1 MSRVPDKGQSRRW
14 HNARDAGI
22 CYDQLVAFAS
32 DGAPLGIRL
41 VSPARSPVFPLL
53 FRLLAILLCALPA
66 RADLVLQEKV
76 SALPFPHQGPFVRG
90 ADGAIWGVDPAGA
103 LVSHDEGRTWEPKV
117 IYDGQRFQASGE
129 RALLRTK
136 AGALVYAFLN
146 RKEIAFTWDD
156 AKGGPQE
163 GCRLPVYIARSAD
176 DGKTWAAPVLLQ
188 DGWCGAVRQM
198 IQLRSGRLVLV
209 CQQAK
214 ANPGRHVTIQYLS
227 DDDGRTWRA
236 SDTIDLGEA
245 GNYRDPVTGLRATT
259 HGGGLEGTVF
269 ERAAGDL
276 WLWLRVPHGCF
287 FGSTSK
293 DGVKW
298 TVPAPTMVESS
309 DSPGTI
315 VRLAS
320 GRLALLY
327 NRYRDPVKKLAR
339 REALSIAFS
348 ENDGVTWTT
357 PQVIALK
364 TLPDGRKDGSDY
376 WVSYPYVFEVSPGRL
391 WISTMQ
397 GRLSAALNEADF
409 LTPVARPL
417 DGPATRVIMLGD
429 SITKG
434 ARPGVKPREVFAA
447 QTEAALR
454 AAGASARVHNV
465 GIGGERTDLAL
476 QRLDRDVISQ
486 RPQFV
491 TVMYGT
497 NDSWVDEG
505 KPDSRLTAQQYDA
518 NLREIV
524 RRLQV
529 AGIAVVL
536 MTEPKFGEQ
545 NKRNGLGEDPN
556 DRLGRFMA
564 ITRTVAREMRV
575 PLVDHFAG
583 WAVEQQQGRTL
594 QAWTTDGCHPNAE
607 GHTDLAHRIT
617 PVLQPLV
624 VAAPRN

>member
-1 MSRVPDKGQSRRW
+1 MGRPDKGQSGGR
-14 HNARDAGI
+14 HNPRDAGFL
-22 CYDQLVAFAS
+22 CDQLVAFAS
-32 DGAPLGIRL
+32 GGPPLGI
-41 VSPARSPVFPLL
+41 SPPSAERSHVFPLPLRL
-53 FRLLAILLCALPA
+53 FAVLLFALSA
-66 RADLVLQEKV
+66 RAELVLQEKV
-76 SALPFPHQGPFVRG
+76 TALPFPHQGPFVRT
-90 ADGAIWGVDPAGA
+90 ADGAIWGVEPAGA
-103 LVSHDEGRTWEPKV
+103 LVSRDEGKTWEAKT

-136 AGALVYAFLN
+136 GGALVYAFLN
-146 RKEIAFTWDD
+146 RQELVFKWDD

-163 GCRLPVYIARSAD
+163 GCRLPVYISRSAD
-176 DGKTWAAPVLLQ
+176 EGKTWAAPVLVQ

-198 IQLRSGRLVLV
+198 IQLRSGRIVLI

-214 ANPGRHVTIQYLS
+214 ANPGRHITINYLS

-236 SDTIDLGEA
+236 SDPIDMGEA

-259 HGGGLEGTVF
+259 HGGGLEGTAF
-269 ERAAGDL
+269 ERSGGDL

-287 FGSTSK
+287 FASTSN

-298 TVPAPTMVESS
+298 TVPAPTMLESS

-320 GRLALLY
+320 GRLVLLF
-327 NRYRDPVKKLAR
+327 NRYRDPVQKLAR

-357 PQVIALK
+357 PQVIALQA
-364 TLPDGRKDGSDY
+364 LPDGKKDGSGY
-376 WVSYPYVFEVSPGRL
+376 WVSYPYVFEVAPGRL

-409 LTPVARPL
+409 LTPVVRPL
-417 DGPATRVIMLGD
+417 DGPATRVVMLGD

-434 ARPGVKPREVFAA
+434 ARPGVKPTDVFAA

-454 AAGASARVHNV
+454 AAGAKVRVHNV
-465 GIGGERTDLAL
+465 GIGSERTDLAL
-476 QRLDRDVISQ
+476 QRLERDVISQ

-505 KPDSRLTAQQYDA
+505 KTGSRLTEQQFEA
-518 NLREIV
+518 NLRELV
-524 RRLQV
+524 RRLQ
-529 AGIAVVL
+529 AAQIGVVL
-536 MTEPKFGEQ
+536 MTEPRFGEQ

-556 DRLGRFMA
+556 GRLGRFME
-564 ITRTVAREMRV
+564 ITRTVARDTRT
-575 PLVDHFAG
+575 PLVDHFTG
-583 WAVEQQQGRTL
+583 WADEQQRGRTL
-594 QAWTTDGCHPNAE
+594 QAWTTDGCHPNPE
-607 GHTDLAHRIT
+607 GHGDLARRLT
-617 PVLQPLV
+617 AVLQPLV
-624 VAAPRN
+624 AGAARN